1 MAEIRPP
8 AVAGQFYPLKP
19 RELREQIKS
28 FAGARIPAVIQREA
42 IACLLPHAG
51 YIYSGSVAYSVVS
64 QLKIKKNLI
73 ILGPNHTGMGEN
85 FSIMT
90 EGSWATPLGEVGINP
105 ALANKLLSQSTLLK
119 SDTQAHKFEHSIEV
133 ELPFFQYFGAPRAGA
148 GIETTFVPIAIGN
161 SDFKNYQQLGL
172 DLAIGLKEAGLEKE
186 TLIVASSDMTHYEDE
201 KSARHKDHQ
210 AICAIQ
216 ELDERELYSRI
227 KELNISM
234 CGYAPVIAM
243 LCAAKS
249 LGAKRAELIKY
260 QTSGEATGDT
270 SSVVGYAGMI
280 VI

>member
-1 MAEIRPP
+1 MAQIRPP

-19 RELREQIKS
+19 QELRQMIKS
-28 FAGARIPAVIQREA
+28 FAGPRIPAVLKKEA

-64 QLKIKKNLI
+64 QLKIKKNLL

-85 FSIMT
+85 FSIMS
-90 EGSWATPLGEVGINP
+90 EGSWETPLGKAGINS
-105 ALANKLLSQSTLLK
+105 ALADKLLSKSTLLK

-133 ELPFFQYFGAPRAGA
+133 ELPFFQYF
-148 GIETTFVPIAIGN
+148 TQDFTFVPIAIGN

-172 DLAIGLKEAGLEKE
+172 DIATGLKEAGLEKE
-186 TLIVASSDMTHYEDE
+186 TLIVASSDMTHYEDA
-201 KSARHKDHQ
+201 KSAWHKDRQ
-210 AICAIQ
+210 AIEAIQ
-216 ELDERELYSRI
+216 ELDERKLYSRI

-234 CGYAPVIAM
+234 CGYAPAIAM

-249 LGAKRAELIKY
+249 LGANKAELIKY

-280 VI
+280 VS

>member
-1 MAEIRPP
+1 MAEIRLP

-28 FAGARIPAVIQREA
+28 FAGPRIPAVIKKEA

-73 ILGPNHTGMGEN
+73 ILGPNHTGMGAN
-85 FSIMT
+85 FSIMA
-90 EGSWATPLGEVGINP
+90 EGSWETPLGKVEINP
-105 ALANKLLSQSTLLK
+105 SLADKLLSKSALLK

-133 ELPFFQYFGAPRAGA
+133 ELPFFQYFSQDF
-148 GIETTFVPIAIGN
+148 TFVPIAVG
-161 SDFKNYQQLGL
+161 SGDFKNYQQLGL
-172 DLAIGLKEAGLEKE
+172 DIAAGLKEAGLEKE
-186 TLIVASSDMTHYEDE
+186 TLIAASSDMTHYEDA

-210 AICAIQ
+210 AIEAIQ
-216 ELDERELYSRI
+216 ELDECKLYSRV

-234 CGYAPVIAM
+234 CGYAPAIAM

-249 LGAKRAELIKY
+249 LGAKKAELIKY
-260 QTSGEATGDT
+260 QTSAEATGDT

-280 VI
+280 VT

>member
-1 MAEIRPP
+1 MAHIRPP

-19 RELREQIKS
+19 QELRQMIKS
-28 FAGARIPAVIQREA
+28 FAGPRIPAVLKREA

-85 FSIMT
+85 FSIMA
-90 EGSWATPLGEVGINP
+90 EGSWETPLGKAGINQV
-105 ALANKLLSQSTLLK
+105 LADKLLSKSTLLK
-119 SDTQAHKFEHSIEV
+119 FDTQAHKFEHSIEV
-133 ELPFFQYFGAPRAGA
+133 ELPLFQYF
-148 GIETTFVPIAIGN
+148 TQDFTFVPIAIGN

-172 DLAIGLKEAGLEKE
+172 DIAAGLKEAGLEKE
-186 TLIVASSDMTHYEDE
+186 TLIVASSDMTHYEDA
-201 KSARHKDHQ
+201 KSARHKDYQ
-210 AICAIQ
+210 AIEAIQ
-216 ELDERELYSRI
+216 ELDERKLYSRI

-234 CGYAPVIAM
+234 CGYAPAIAM

-249 LGAKRAELIKY
+249 LGANKAELIKY

-270 SSVVGYAGMI
+270 SSVVGYAGMM
-280 VI
+280 VM